1 MSHHTAQLEARD
13 FDRWLTLS
21 EKAAHIAAIKANDA
35 FASAMWKAI
44 GRKREKVKPGT
55 FVDYS
60 PSTAYRI
67 RGDVVMASGCGS
79 PAAMCVDSGG
89 EA

>member
-1 MSHHTAQLEARD
+1 MSHHTAQLEARE
-13 FDRWLTLS
+13 FDRWLTRS
-21 EKAAHIAAIKANDA
+21 EKAAHTAAVKNNDA
-35 FASAMWKAI
+35 FSAAMNRAI
-44 GRKREKVKPGT
+44 KRGKVKVAPGT
-55 FVDYS
+55 FVDTT
-60 PSTAYRI
+60 PSSAYRV

>member
-1 MSHHTAQLEARD
+1 MSHHTAQLEASE

-21 EKAAHIAAIKANDA
+21 EKAAHDAAVKNNDA
-35 FASAMWKAI
+35 FSAAMNRAI
-44 GRKREKVKPGT
+44 RRGKVKVAPGT
-55 FVDYS
+55 FVDTT
-60 PSTAYRI
+60 PSTAHRI